1 MLHYVIHCFKS
12 SFIQRLYIEP
22 IYYIEL
28 NGKCSG
34 LSSFI
39 SCVSSKLL
47 NFLFL
52 GASCGGV
59 DEIRGEEQNWS

>member
-1 MLHYVIHCFKS
+1 MLHYVIHSFKS

-22 IYYIEL
+22 IYYIVL
-28 NGKCSG
+28 NGECSG